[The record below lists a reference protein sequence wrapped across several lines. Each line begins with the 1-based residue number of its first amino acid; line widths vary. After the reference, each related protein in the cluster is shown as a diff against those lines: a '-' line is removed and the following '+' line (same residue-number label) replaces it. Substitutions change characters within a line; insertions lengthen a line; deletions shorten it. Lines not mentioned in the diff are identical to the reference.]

1 MNVMSNEGFIH
12 PRSTAPIY
20 SEFATDPDFREL
32 LTEFVSNMP
41 DRIQAILEAERTGD
55 RDTLRR
61 CVHQLKGSCG
71 GYGFSELT
79 DDASILE
86 RSLDRGCTL
95 ADIEQQLEAF
105 TLKLSCLTAEPST
118 SN

>member
-1 MNVMSNEGFIH
+1 MSNEGIID
-12 PRSTAPIY
+12 PRSNTPIY
-20 SEFATDPDFREL
+20 SEFANDPDFREL

-55 RDTLRR
+55 RDALRR
-61 CVHQLKGSCG
+61 YVHQLKGSCG
-71 GYGFSELT
+71 GYGFSGLT
-79 DDASILE
+79 DDASVLE

-105 TLKLSCLTAEPST
+105 TLKLSCLTAET
-118 SN
+118 SAL